1 MHRLTNKLLS
11 LWAPL
16 QTYSESL
23 VLKIHDLS
31 AVYQFVHKEYWL
43 EKDFAGCGEV
53 LEGVE
58 RVGPEI
64 LKPNQMKTKQI
75 FKKENLAVMHRFG
88 TAVNSVYTCNNES
101 T

>member
-1 MHRLTNKLLS
+1 MHRLTNKPLS

-31 AVYQFVHKEYWL
+31 AVYQFVRKGDGL
-43 EKDFAGCGEV
+43 EKDFAGCGEG

-58 RVGPEI
+58 RRSKCLVQGTSRVPACE
-64 LKPNQMKTKQI
+64 
-75 FKKENLAVMHRFG
+75 AV
-88 TAVNSVYTCNNES
+88 TPLPTP
-101 T
+101 

>member
-16 QTYSESL
+16 HTYSESL

-88 TAVNSVYTCNNES
+88 IAINSVYTCNNES

>member
-88 TAVNSVYTCNNES
+88 IAINSVYTCNNES